1 MMEDGGIMV
10 ELGMRIII
18 AGGIS
23 YSKCRRDLLKV
34 YRISTVRS
42 RSIAFDWFDRRSIDI
57 VWLSFPAQRTSAISQ
72 S

>member
-18 AGGIS
+18 AGGIR

-34 YRISTVRS
+34 YLDSPN
-42 RSIAFDWFDRRSIDI
+42 I
-57 VWLSFPAQRTSAISQ
+57 VESLIIKLK
-72 S
+72 